1 MLILPFV
8 SQTALIA
15 AFGILARGCA
25 TESEDE
31 VQVQVKGLPL
41 RFPARV
47 YYAEE
52 DVREGCRA
60 GGVVAQVALCMGTR
74 HHDGYLRQQCV
85 RDLLPAEEPWMVP
98 FVLQLLG
105 EYVVEISEHID
116 AAITDPPPARYVE
129 FAAENPRYIQ
139 RLRQQATSYWNEYY
153 RRTYPNRLEYP
164 ALRALAR
171 LGDLTA

>member
-1 MLILPFV
+1 
-8 SQTALIA
+8 
-15 AFGILARGCA
+15 
-25 TESEDE
+25 
-31 VQVQVKGLPL
+31 
-41 RFPARV
+41 
-47 YYAEE
+47 
-52 DVREGCRA
+52 
-60 GGVVAQVALCMGTR
+60 MGTR